1 VHNRLL
7 KAFALAV
14 ALVGALS
21 GSAFAQKAAEAPVW
35 SGPYVGGFLGHAWG
49 SSDITTKVGPAG
61 PLTYFN
67 AQGVLDVSRT
77 GTGSASDDTFVGGVA
92 AGQNF
97 QSGKV
102 VFGIE
107 VDFGSFRLRDTVGG
121 TGVPYTKF
129 AAIYSMQ
136 AALET
141 DWLLTARARV
151 GWTPVS
157 NFLLYATGGLAVTKV
172 QVSNSFSDNGPA
184 QGVGGTTS
192 DEQTRIGWTI
202 GGGAEL
208 ALSRN
213 WSLKAE
219 YLHVGFG
226 SVRASSS
233 VFCGPSVA
241 AQCTSGGGLP
251 NSLVSSGDLSADI
264 MRFGLNYRF

>member
-1 VHNRLL
+1 
-7 KAFALAV
+7 
-14 ALVGALS
+14 
-21 GSAFAQKAAEAPVW
+21 
-35 SGPYVGGFLGHAWG
+35 
-49 SSDITTKVGPAG
+49 VGPAG
-61 PLTYFN
+61 LLTYFT

-77 GTGSASDDTFVGGVA
+77 GTGSASDDAFVGGVA

-107 VDFGSFRLRDTVGG
+107 VDFGSFGLRNVVGRN
-121 TGVPYTKF
+121 GVPYTQF
-129 AAIYSMQ
+129 PATNYSMR

-172 QVSNSFSDNGPA
+172 QVSNSFSDNDRA
-184 QGVGGTTS
+184 QGVGGTS

-219 YLHVGFG
+219 YLHVDFG

>member
-1 VHNRLL
+1 
-7 KAFALAV
+7 
-14 ALVGALS
+14 
-21 GSAFAQKAAEAPVW
+21 
-35 SGPYVGGFLGHAWG
+35 LGHAWG

-61 PLTYFN
+61 PLTYFT
-67 AQGVLDVSRT
+67 AQSALDVSRT
-77 GTGSASDDTFVGGVA
+77 GTGSASDDTFVGGVVV
-92 AGQNF
+92 GQSF

-107 VDFGSFRLRDTVGG
+107 VDFGSFGLRDVVGRA
-121 TGVPYTKF
+121 GVPYTQF
-129 AAIYSMQ
+129 PSVNYSMQ

-141 DWLLTARARV
+141 DWLLTARASI

-157 NFLLYATGGLAVTKV
+157 NFLLHATGGLAVTKV
-172 QVSNSFSDNGPA
+172 QVSNSFSDNGTA
-184 QGVGGTTS
+184 QGVGGTS

-219 YLHVGFG
+219 YLHVDFG

-241 AQCTSGGGLP
+241 ATCTGLGGLP
-251 NSLVSSGDLSADI
+251 NSLVSLGDLSADI